1 MQLVVRPS
9 FVLFI
14 LSMGFSIYSFTRH
27 LLSALSFVIVVVL
40 LSCGGS
46 KDDTAVSAVVS
57 ESSPNSSP
65 NDSVLRV
72 AVLPV
77 RECDVL
83 RYALNSGMAAR
94 MGLKMELVEYDALM
108 DVDTAVL
115 SGMAHIYFEDSLR
128 VCRIV
133 EDSVRPHLLLSV
145 PVRLSLVANKDK
157 EIKTVRD
164 LKANMVG
171 LTRWSLLERWMT
183 TISSSA
189 ALEQMDVYHAQIN
202 SIPLRFRMLNDG
214 LIDAG
219 ILPQPWADSLLSH
232 GHILMEDTLLEGM
245 GFFVAPSVQKDSI
258 HQMQTDLL
266 KKVYLEALKTQ
277 YEVKP

>member
-9 FVLFI
+9 SILSI
-14 LSMGFSIYSFTRH
+14 LSMGFSMYSFTRH
-27 LLSALSFVIVVVL
+27 LLSALSFVIVVAL
-40 LSCGGS
+40 LSCGGG
-46 KDDTAVSAVVS
+46 KNDTVSATVS
-57 ESSPNSSP
+57 DSLH

-72 AVLPV
+72 AVLPI

-83 RYALNSGMAAR
+83 RYAQNSGMAAR

-145 PVRLSLVANKDK
+145 PVRLSLIANKDK
-157 EIKTVRD
+157 EIKTVSD

-183 TISSSA
+183 AISSSA
-189 ALEQMDVYHAQIN
+189 SLEQMDVYHAQIN

-232 GHILMEDTLLEGM
+232 GHILMEDTILEGM

-258 HQMQTDLL
+258 CQMQTDLL